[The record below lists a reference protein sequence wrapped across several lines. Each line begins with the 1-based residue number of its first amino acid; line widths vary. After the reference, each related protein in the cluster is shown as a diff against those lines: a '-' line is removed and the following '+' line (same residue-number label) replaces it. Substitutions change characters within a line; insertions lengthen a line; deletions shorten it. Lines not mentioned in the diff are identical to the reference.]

1 MSGKLNKKNLIFIGA
16 PGAGKGTFAGAL
28 KAVHP
33 VAHISTGDLLRDEVK
48 RGTELGRTAGEL
60 MKAGKLVPDQI
71 VADMVRARLQQPDCD
86 GGFILDGYPR
96 TIRQAE
102 LLDEVLK
109 DLGRTL
115 DRVIYI
121 KVPDE
126 IILQRLTAR
135 VSCKNCKAIYNKL
148 FLPPKKEGVCD
159 ACGGELI
166 QRADD
171 SLETAKNRLKV
182 YHEQTAPLIQFYE
195 GKGCLARIDSSLPV
209 DKGFAALLALLK

>member
-148 FLPPKKEGVCD
+148 FMPPK
-159 ACGGELI
+159 
-166 QRADD
+166 
-171 SLETAKNRLKV
+171 
-182 YHEQTAPLIQFYE
+182 
-195 GKGCLARIDSSLPV
+195 
-209 DKGFAALLALLK
+209 